1 MYGHRRGSGCILTAA
16 IVASGKKRAFFPLV
30 TIAASPLNFRRKQQ
44 QKKPSGTQGIRG
56 HAVLGNFL
64 DFNSLRSPFIS
75 WDPKSFKQ
83 DIGQFYSPLIKPCNK
98 VFSLLK
104 IYLLCKIWPFSVKRW
119 KPVWIR
125 AWVTV
130 FARLFLFPGFKN
142 DKLTSGESTNRL
154 SGETTCYRS
163 EIG

>member
-16 IVASGKKRAFFPLV
+16 IVASGKKRVFFPLV

-56 HAVLGNFL
+56 HAVPGNFL

-83 DIGQFYSPLIKPCNK
+83 DIGQFYSLIKPCNK

-130 FARLFLFPGFKN
+130 FSRLFLFPGFKN